1 MTSSNTPSIDHEKG
15 PMDDQVEKIS
25 THGSHPASIS
35 EEHKQ
40 YLIAKHGTY
49 ELDPLPSMSDD
60 DPLNWP
66 DSFKFLQLGMV
77 AFHGFMGTFMASGIV
92 PSFGKYSEILD
103 KPVPRVSYLTS
114 AQIVL
119 IGTFPMF
126 WVPVM
131 QRYGKRLLLI
141 ISVLG
146 TMAFSI
152 GAVFSTDYGTL
163 MAMRCLL
170 AVFVSPGLAVGG
182 AIVKETTFSH
192 QRGSRSGVW
201 AISVNLG
208 TMFGAFLM
216 GFVAEYQNP
225 KYVHVVFACTMFVLA
240 VCYLFLGKETS
251 YNPADLSRNET
262 NRFKQLR
269 FKAIFP
275 ENKITIFKFL
285 EPLMFLLKPRVFIP
299 AFGYTMMFM
308 HGNIAM
314 NVEIPQVMVHKF
326 ELGPQALGLQFLSFV
341 IGTVIGEVG
350 GYLSDRLVQWGHK
363 NNKGPSFRLWVTHPG
378 YITCIVGLIVFGV
391 QIQNIDHY
399 NVTPLIG
406 CAIAAFGLQIGTS
419 PIIAYCIDLDHTK
432 AVQISLFVTFL
443 RQLFAFIGPFYYP
456 KMFDNLGFAE
466 AYGIMAMLVGVLGW
480 ILTSYLQFW
489 EQRHG
494 R

>member
-1 MTSSNTPSIDHEKG
+1 MTSETTSIDHEKG
-15 PMDDQVEKIS
+15 LSDHLENKDSVESQDI
-25 THGSHPASIS
+25 SIS

-49 ELDPLPSMSDD
+49 DLRPLPTMSDD
-60 DPLNWP
+60 DPLNW
-66 DSFKFLQLGMV
+66 SNAMKFLQLGMV

-92 PSFGKYSEILD
+92 PSYGKYSELLG
-103 KPVPRVSYLTS
+103 KPVPRISYLTS

-119 IGTFPMF
+119 IGTFPMI
-126 WVPVM
+126 WVPLM

-141 ISVLG
+141 ISALG
-146 TMAFSI
+146 TMAFTI

-163 MAMRCLL
+163 MAMRCMS
-170 AVFVSPGLAVGG
+170 AIFVSPGLAVGG
-182 AIVKETTFSH
+182 AVVKETTFSH

-216 GFVAEYQNP
+216 GFVAEYQHP
-225 KYVHVVFACTMFVLA
+225 KYVHVVFSCTMFVLA
-240 VCYLFLGKETS
+240 VCYLFFGKETS
-251 YNPADLSRNET
+251 FNQVDMSRNEP

-275 ENKITIFKFL
+275 EQSIKPLVFL
-285 EPLMFLLKPRVFIP
+285 GPLQFLLKPKVFIP
-299 AFGYTMMFM
+299 AFGYTVMFM

-314 NVEIPQVMVHKF
+314 NVEIPQVMVQKF
-326 ELGPQALGLQFLSFV
+326 EFGPQALGLQFLSFV

-350 GYLSDRLVQWGHK
+350 GYLSDRLVKWGQER
-363 NNKGPSFRLWVTHPG
+363 NKGPSFRLWVTQPG
-378 YITCIVGLIVFGV
+378 YITCVVGLIVFGV
-391 QIQNIDHY
+391 QMQNIDHY
-399 NVTPLIG
+399 NITPLVG

-456 KMFDNLGFAE
+456 KMFENLGFAE
-466 AYGIMAMLVGVLGW
+466 AYGIMAMLVGFFGW
-480 ILTSYLQFW
+480 ILTSCLHFY
-489 EQRHG
+489 ESRHG

>member
-1 MTSSNTPSIDHEKG
+1 MTSVANSTDQEKG
-15 PMDDQVEKIS
+15 PLEDHVEKIS
-25 THGSHPASIS
+25 THESPLASIS

-49 ELDPLPSMSDD
+49 ALDPLPSMSDD
-60 DPLNWP
+60 DPLNWS
-66 DSFKFLQLGMV
+66 DGFKYLQLGMV

-92 PSFGKYSEILD
+92 PSFGKYSEILN
-103 KPVPRVSYLTS
+103 KPVPTVSYLTS

-119 IGTFPMF
+119 IGTFPMI

-163 MAMRCLL
+163 MAMRCLS

-192 QRGSRSGVW
+192 QRGSRSGIW

-208 TMFGAFLM
+208 TMFGALFM
-216 GFVAEYQNP
+216 GFVAEYQHP
-225 KYVHVVFACTMFVLA
+225 KYVHVVFASIMFVQA
-240 VCYLFLGKETS
+240 VCYFLLGKETS
-251 YNPADLSRNET
+251 YNPNDLSRNET

-275 ENKITIFKFL
+275 ENKITVLKVL
-285 EPLMFLLKPRVFIP
+285 EPLTFLFKPRVFIP
-299 AFGYTMMFM
+299 AFGYTIMFM

-326 ELGPQALGLQFLSFV
+326 GMDPQALGLQFISFI
-341 IGTVIGEVG
+341 IGTLIGEVG
-350 GYLSDRLVQWGHK
+350 GYLSDKLVQWGHK

-378 YITCIVGLIVFGV
+378 YITCILGLIIFGV

-406 CAIAAFGLQIGTS
+406 CAIASFGLQVGTS
-419 PIIAYCIDLDHTK
+419 PIIAYCIDSDHTK

-443 RQLFAFIGPFYYP
+443 RQLFAFIGPFYFP
-456 KMFDNLGFAE
+456 KMFDNLGFAK
-466 AYGIMAMLVGVLGW
+466 AYGIMAALVGGLGW
-480 ILTSYLQFW
+480 ITTICLQFY
-489 EQRHG
+489 EQRRG